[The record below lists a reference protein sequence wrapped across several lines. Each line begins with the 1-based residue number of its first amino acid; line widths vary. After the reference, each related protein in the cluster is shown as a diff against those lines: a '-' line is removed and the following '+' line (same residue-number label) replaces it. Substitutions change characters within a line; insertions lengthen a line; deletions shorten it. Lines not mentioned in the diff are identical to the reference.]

1 VNDEDKTKEQLMNEL
16 FEMRRIITELQSFTT
31 EHMDVEEILRKNEE
45 RLRKNEFITD
55 VFKEYMTLI
64 DRDYVYESANEAY
77 CKAYGKAR
85 SEIIG
90 KTVADVWGQESF
102 NSVIKNFLDQCF
114 MGNEVR
120 YEAWFTF
127 KETQRCYNV
136 SYYPYFDNQGEV
148 THIVVISYDV
158 TERKQFEQDLQAE
171 REKFRTLS
179 EHAPFGMVMIDK
191 HGMFTYTNP
200 KFKELFGYGL
210 EDIPDGKTW
219 FRKVYP
225 DPAYRHDVISTWI
238 KDFGDTQL
246 GEKIP
251 RIFIVTCRDGSE
263 RLINFIS
270 VQLKADEK
278 LIVCEDITERKRIE
292 KALQESEEKYR
303 SIFEH
308 AVDGIFQSTPD
319 GRYID
324 VSPSLAR
331 MLGFESPQ
339 EVRTNITDIGQQLYV
354 EPSDHAKFKKILE
367 ERGVVNGF
375 VTQFYRKDRSK
386 IWVSVDARAVRNS
399 SGVLLYYEGFNENIT
414 EQKSAEEALNESLE
428 SLQRILDGT
437 VNALTVS
444 VEMRDP
450 YTAGHQKRVAQL
462 ACSIAQGI
470 GFSEHQI
477 EGIRI
482 TGFLHDV
489 GKIVVP
495 AEVLSKPT
503 KLNEYEF
510 SMIKAHAQAGFDILK
525 RIEFPWPVAE
535 AVLQHHERLDGS
547 GYPSG
552 LSGKDIIL
560 EARILAV
567 ADVVEA
573 MISHR
578 PYRPAF
584 SVDYALEEVIKN
596 KAILYDPELVE
607 ACIKLFK
614 ERQFKFLD

>member
-1 VNDEDKTKEQLMNEL
+1 MNDEDKTKEQLMNEL
-16 FEMRRIITELQSFTT
+16 LEIRRIITELQSSTT
-31 EHMDVEEILRKNEE
+31 EHIDVEEILRKNEE
-45 RLRKNEFITD
+45 RLRKHEFITD

-77 CKAYGKAR
+77 CIAHGKNR

-90 KTVADVWGQESF
+90 NKVADVWGQESF
-102 NSVIKNFLDQCF
+102 DRIIKNFLDQCF
-114 MGNEVR
+114 AGKEVH
-120 YEAWFTF
+120 YEAWFAF
-127 KETQRCYNV
+127 NDAQRCYNV
-136 SYYPYFDNQGEV
+136 SYYPYFDTQGEV
-148 THIVVISYDV
+148 THAVVISYDV
-158 TERKQFEQDLQAE
+158 TERKRVEQELQSE

-179 EHAPFGMVMIDK
+179 EHAPFGMAMVDK
-191 HGMFTYTNP
+191 HGMFTYVNP
-200 KFKELFGYGL
+200 KFKELFGYDL
-210 EDIPDGKTW
+210 SDVPDGETW

-225 DPAYRHDVISTWI
+225 DPAYRHDVISTWA

-251 RIFIVTCRDGSE
+251 RIFSVTCRDGSE
-263 RLINFIS
+263 KIINFIP
-270 VQLKADEK
+270 VQLEAGEK
-278 LIVCEDITERKRIE
+278 LMVCEDITERKSVE
-292 KALQESEEKYR
+292 KALKESEEKYR
-303 SIFEH
+303 SIFEN
-308 AVDGIFQSTPD
+308 ALDGIFQSTPE
-319 GRYID
+319 GRYLD

-339 EVRTNITDIGQQLYV
+339 EVRMNITDIGQQLYV
-354 EPSDHAKFKKILE
+354 EPSDRVRFQKLLE
-367 ERGVVNGF
+367 ECGVVNGF
-375 VTQFYRKDRSK
+375 VTQFYRKDGSK
-386 IWVSVDARAVRNS
+386 IWVSVDARAVRDS
-399 SGVLLYYEGFNENIT
+399 HGVLLYYEGFDENIT
-414 EQKSAEEALNESLE
+414 EQKKVEEALKESFE

-437 VNALTVS
+437 VNALATS

-450 YTAGHQKRVAQL
+450 YTAGHQKRVAQI
-462 ACSIAQGI
+462 ACAVAQEI
-470 GFSEHQI
+470 GFSEKQI
-477 EGIRI
+477 EGIRV
-482 TGFLHDV
+482 TGFLHDI

-525 RIEFPWPVAE
+525 GIEFPWPVAT

-573 MISHR
+573 MVSHR

-584 SVDYALEEVIKN
+584 SIDYALEEISQNKN
-596 KAILYDPELVE
+596 ILYDVELVNV
-607 ACIKLFK
+607 CVKLFTEK
-614 ERQFKFLD
+614 RFKFE